1 VAKKTQPKK
10 SLLGSL
16 RKIIGGP
23 PSDAQ
28 HAKKLGKSRKSSKDR
43 SPRRDMLAPFQ
54 LPMLDL
60 DPLVH
65 PTKNKNPR
73 IPPKLNIGTVLISQR
88 HGIKC
93 VLLDPIEE
101 VDIAI
106 LKDICLRKV
115 LPDQAAFLPMG
126 SQLLK
131 DEILHQSREFVIKLR
146 KRTIFI
152 SPGGHPVGFLLSDLS
167 LPLRREVSSILD
179 YLPLT
184 ESTAKN
190 SLQKLVD
197 IPSSF
202 ALIKEDVFYDTSEAP
217 STVNKGTLVISRG
230 GGLAGLML
238 ENVNLPLKK
247 NVADLDAMFTL
258 KSTYE
263 SVPIET
269 LALQASKTSKDIPIE
284 RGTFLFSPHGKV
296 YFIWREG
303 VIASEQQLK
312 AWAMANTIADS
323 EVLEVSVTQNNTIG
337 GPGKVITQDEI
348 NYLRDVFRQAGS
360 TNIYR
365 ETLILDK
372 NTFYKFN
379 QDMPYA
385 QTGKFR
391 SYIHTGQITLL
402 NTFRKGTFSVELG
415 GNKIE
420 ISDLDLVQI
429 RKHLQ
434 PEGRL
439 LVKIG
444 TLLRIRDE
452 RGGDWVY
459 RVINNLFYP
468 YNTLTRPYMEE
479 FIPDTIAFDH
489 RADKVS
495 TLIGPQ
501 DNPTDDDIG
510 ASGAPLSDL
519 LALINNEL
527 SKDRTAFVL
536 DGTLFFLGKRL
547 YRVNEELSFSPQ
559 HTSKLEL
566 RDLEALE
573 AEWKIHPYVDE
584 GAEVEEDIPSEAL
597 AFDEDE
603 LEDLP
608 FDTSARS

>member
-1 VAKKTQPKK
+1 MAKKKQPKK

-16 RKIIGGP
+16 KNIIGGP
-23 PSDAQ
+23 PSDAKY
-28 HAKKLGKSRKSSKDR
+28 AKNFSKSRKRPKER
-43 SPRRDMLAPFQ
+43 SPQRDLLAPFQ

-65 PTKNKNPR
+65 PTKNQSPR
-73 IPPKLNIGTVLISQR
+73 IPPKLNIGTLLISQR

-93 VLLDPIEE
+93 ILLEPIEE
-101 VDIAI
+101 VEIAI
-106 LKDICLRKV
+106 LKDICLRK
-115 LPDQAAFLPMG
+115 LSQSQAVFLPMG

-131 DEILHQSREFVIKLR
+131 DEILHQGREFSVKLR
-146 KRTIFI
+146 KGTVFV
-152 SPGGHPVGFLLSDLS
+152 SPGGHPNGFLLSELS
-167 LPLRREVSSILD
+167 LPLRREIGSILD

-197 IPSSF
+197 IPPSF
-202 ALIKEDVFYDTSEAP
+202 VLIKEDLFYDTTDYA
-217 STVNKGTLVISRG
+217 TQIAKGTLVISRG
-230 GGLAGLML
+230 GGLSGLML
-238 ENVNLPLKK
+238 EDVNLPLKK

-269 LALQASKTSKDIPIE
+269 LAQKASKSGKDIAIE

-303 VIASEQQLK
+303 VVVSAQQLK
-312 AWAMANTIADS
+312 GWAMANTIADS

-365 ETLILDK
+365 ETLLLDS
-372 NTFYKFN
+372 NIFYKFT

-391 SYIHTGQITLL
+391 SYIHTGHIQLL

-420 ISDLDLVQI
+420 ITDLDLVQV

-439 LVKIG
+439 LIKIG

-452 RGGDWVY
+452 REGDWVY

-468 YNTLTRPYMEE
+468 YDTLTRPYMEE
-479 FIPDTIAFDH
+479 FIPETITFDH
-489 RADKVS
+489 RADKNS

-501 DNPTDDDIG
+501 ENPTDDDIG
-510 ASGAPLSDL
+510 AAGEPLSDL
-519 LALINNEL
+519 IALINNEL
-527 SKDRTAFVL
+527 SKERIVFVL

-547 YRVNEELSFSPQ
+547 YRVNEELAFRPQ
-559 HTSKLEL
+559 HTSKLEF

-584 GAEVEEDIPSEAL
+584 GAEEEEEIPTEVLESDEED
-597 AFDEDE
+597 

-608 FDTSARS
+608 FDTSART